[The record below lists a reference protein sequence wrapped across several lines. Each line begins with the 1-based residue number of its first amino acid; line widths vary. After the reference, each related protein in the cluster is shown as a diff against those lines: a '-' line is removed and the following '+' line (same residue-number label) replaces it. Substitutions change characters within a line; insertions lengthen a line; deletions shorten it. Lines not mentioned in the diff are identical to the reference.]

1 MTTKT
6 SADKPVNGPHAGPK
20 MREQLITITDLLAY
34 RLHRVANLVSRS
46 ASMRYKR
53 QFNVSLWE
61 WRAIAFL
68 GAKQTLSLNDLA
80 KAGDI
85 DKGQVSLVVMGL
97 VDRRL
102 VQRKVDEND
111 ARKIQLSL
119 TASGRRLYKE
129 LIHASDERNSA
140 FLDCVTLEERQ
151 ALDSVLAKLECKAHE
166 YLQKEKDANK

>member
-1 MTTKT
+1 MAINSNT
-6 SADKPVNGPHAGPK
+6 DEQVNGPHPSSKG
-20 MREQLITITDLLAY
+20 RERLITITDLLAY

-61 WRAIAFL
+61 WRTIAFL
-68 GAKQTLSLNDLA
+68 GATQTLSLNELA
-80 KAGDI
+80 KAGNI

-97 VDRRL
+97 VDRCL
-102 VQRKVDEND
+102 VLRKVDESD

-140 FLDCVTLEERQ
+140 FLDCVTPEERQ
-151 ALDSVLAKLECKAHE
+151 ALDSVLAKLECKAYE
-166 YLQKEKDANK
+166 YLQKERDANK